1 MLKQRGRIDVL
12 HHRNKTGLNNVRKK
26 RTALFLF
33 KSGLWWWCYSGW
45 FLKPTVCIAYHMKLN
60 KNIHSTNQTVG
71 SAATLRHPVAP
82 SSANANLVFCAI
94 PFVLHR
100 STGPYLNCVYKSIQ
114 NGFYAFENHTSLTR
128 ITRWWAGG
136 QTIFNLDQHNRQCV

>member
-12 HHRNKTGLNNVRKK
+12 HHRNKTDLDNVRKK

-33 KSGLWWWCYSGW
+33 KSGLWWCYSGW
-45 FLKPTVCIAYHMKLN
+45 FLKPTVCVTYHMKLN

-82 SSANANLVFCAI
+82 SSQMQI
-94 PFVLHR
+94 WSFVE
-100 STGPYLNCVYKSIQ
+100 SICTPSGSYLNCVYKSIQ
-114 NGFYAFENHTSLTR
+114 NGFYAFENHVSLTR
-128 ITRWWAGG
+128 IKRWWAGG
-136 QTIFNLDQHNRQCV
+136 QLIFNLDQYNRQCI